1 MDDNLNKPITI
12 VRAEFVSNLTK
23 LINESSLPP
32 FIIEPILK
40 DMYVEIR
47 DIAEKQ
53 YELDRAKYEQLKH
66 EQIDKR
72 DGELIE

>member
-1 MDDNLNKPITI
+1 MNELNKPITI

-47 DIAEKQ
+47 NIAQKQ
-53 YELDRAKYEQLKH
+53 YESDKARYEQSKH
-66 EQIDKR
+66 KQIDKK